1 MSDARDAAGEPTS
14 ATPEPERSDTP
25 DTSDGRSAEAE
36 RAGRAAPSRSFS
48 RSPGA
53 RSRRTFL
60 AAFALV
66 AVAVI
71 AAVFELRRAPIPPP
85 PADPPAPHAIDAVPA
100 RSMLVVAL
108 DLRALRS
115 SPWLAPYLGGE
126 RAVEGLG
133 ALRGACGFDPIERVD
148 ELVLVVPERGIDE
161 LGIVARGAPT
171 AEALLACAER
181 FVRARGGEPVR
192 SSIGGFQTVRDR
204 SARSS
209 GEIAAKRELVL
220 VGTGEALRG
229 MVDSAEGS
237 LPRLASNAV
246 HAELAAALG
255 ERAHARAT
263 FAVSDEQRASLA
275 ELVASEGERIPS
287 ALLRLAGVGLAARL
301 DGEKVELALVL
312 KSSDPGGAQGLADAL
327 ASARTDAASAP
338 ATAMLGAAPLLDRL
352 AVRVDGTNVQARI
365 QLTVREIESVVARAE
380 LARSMFASPPR
391 AVQSAPSALA
401 NPTAAPPT
409 SSLRL
414 PAAPP
419 SAVAPRSLRP
429 R

>member
-1 MSDARDAAGEPTS
+1 
-14 ATPEPERSDTP
+14 
-25 DTSDGRSAEAE
+25 
-36 RAGRAAPSRSFS
+36 
-48 RSPGA
+48 
-53 RSRRTFL
+53 
-60 AAFALV
+60 
-66 AVAVI
+66 
-71 AAVFELRRAPIPPP
+71 
-85 PADPPAPHAIDAVPA
+85 
-100 RSMLVVAL
+100 MLVVAL

-148 ELVLVVPERGIDE
+148 ELVLVVPERGVDE

-171 AEALLACAER
+171 ADALLACAER

-220 VGTGEALRG
+220 VGTGEALRA
-229 MVDSAEGS
+229 MVDAAEGS

-255 ERAHARAT
+255 ERADARAT
-263 FAVSDEQRASLA
+263 FAISDEQRASLA
-275 ELVASEGERIPS
+275 ELVASAGERIPS

-312 KSSDPGGAQGLADAL
+312 TSVDARGAQAL
-327 ASARTDAASAP
+327 AEALATARTDAASAP
-338 ATAMLGAAPLLDRL
+338 ATAVLGAAPLLDRL
-352 AVRVDGTNVQARI
+352 AVRVDGANVQARI
-365 QLTVREIESVVARAE
+365 RLTVPEVEAVLARAE
-380 LARSMFASPPR
+380 LARSLLDSPPR
-391 AVQSAPSALA
+391 AAGVAPSALA
-401 NPTAAPPT
+401 NPSAAPPP
-409 SSLRL
+409 SSFRR
-414 PAAPP
+414 PAVSP

-429 R
+429 Q